1 MKKHRVRKWLA
12 AMLSGVLALSSWTP
26 LAVSAKEP
34 DFVPVKTTLSVTG
47 QPLHLQGFAV
57 DKESDRMYW
66 SFTETLVKTDLEGS
80 KLGQVGLS
88 DGHLGDVACYN
99 GKIYGTMLG
108 APLPGHAWN
117 DWTGFY
123 LMVFDTD
130 LNLLEKVDLPEFQRW
145 YDSVGDP
152 TANPYGIN
160 GLDGVT
166 VGLDPNGEPKLMIAA
181 GIQDDEKNTHQVIV
195 QYSLDGNYTYEAC
208 YVMEIGSSPFG
219 VQNLTYDWD
228 TGHYWMST
236 YGAEKSYHAQ
246 ECLFEVDRDLT
257 TVLSRWN
264 YSTAYGLE
272 SMGGGLFWTS
282 GDSGPNGNKTGSA
295 FLCQYNAKSGMSP
308 YTGQLE
314 ERRINAELYYSMDKN
329 TVIHK
334 IPVTGN
340 CIKDVGMLGLDAAVS
355 NVLLSDGPDGAE
367 GGSLAFT
374 AESSAAVTVE
384 QANILSNA
392 LTDELTLSC
401 WVRLDEKAQFQGD
414 PFVFIAGLTDEN
426 GRYIA
431 AFEASWSCFVFH
443 VAGSDNTNEAWAES
457 AAIEAGKWYHLTGV
471 YDGSTG
477 KMALYVDDTPTADY
491 GTATAPIRDV
501 AHLNVGKE
509 PVAGAEAS
517 DGYPHKTTD
526 FIGSVSDLR
535 VYSKALSDS
544 EVKALTAGNE
554 DAVETKPV
562 VRYPMNR
569 EALQNSGGA
578 GETGEGTTILKD
590 SSGNGYSLET
600 ENVSYEDGR
609 LQFTKGSAA
618 SLTGESLEAVRNA
631 LVSADAMTMTLD
643 VIPTSD
649 TISHTGFIGGLL
661 TEDNKALFTYA
672 TGWSDLIGV
681 GQAKYFDVYPA
692 DADND
697 HYVPGTGY
705 QLTMVYNGEEI
716 TYYID
721 GVKQRTYEISLAE
734 TLEQLGS
741 IQLGG
746 SADQYTAYTGGLGS
760 FRLYN
765 RALSAEDA
773 AALASGESISAA
785 PLIFCDASANPLET
799 VSGGDSEPAQE
810 TTAVMDQSGNGYHAD
825 ADNSIAMTADKDGE
839 EGKAV
844 AFDGAGK
851 IALTGGSMAGLTSA
865 IRQADAAAISL
876 WVRADESNGSFAYIA
891 GLQNRNGDFALTL
904 DSSWGNLVLRTVRP
918 GGTYSETI
926 YPASGAYQPGQW
938 YHVVVTMDEAQAVL
952 YIDGK
957 VQGTVTTDAGILD
970 DVASFSI
977 GGTVKPAPLDP
988 KHENFRGAVDDVH
1001 VFAREL
1007 NDEMVQK
1014 LYAKP
1019 QKTYIELDKPKTPVT
1034 EYRLWTADWRQ
1045 QILRSDTASEDAP
1058 QTIALEAARNESEP
1072 AQIVLQADGDFTIEE
1087 VVLSD
1092 LKNGDAVLPSSLA
1105 EAHYVGYVKL
1115 LNNNPN
1121 LLNPIQRAPGW
1132 FPEKLLN
1139 DASIEVE
1146 PDSAQPIW
1154 VRYTVPKDAAAGTYT
1169 GSVTVKTTM
1178 GEFEVPVSLTVRDVT
1193 LPDPQ
1198 DGAFNLEL
1206 WGQLVKCFEDTG
1218 NNLDVIGKA
1227 YDITAYSDEWWSL
1240 METYAEFMRVN
1251 RLNSLFVNV
1260 ADLLADAPGT
1270 SVAADGT
1277 ITYDWSLLDRFVE
1290 LFLEKGGIKQI
1301 SAEHLC
1307 AQSAVDGVRGYK
1319 VEIIGGQGSNT
1330 YDAYLEF
1337 DQGGEEY
1344 LKTYLTELNRH
1355 LTEKGWS
1362 DIWHQHIG
1370 DEPTYGNMPTHYKK
1384 AAKLV
1389 HELCP
1394 GVTTGDALYGDNMP
1408 DFEDAMDVWVPMT
1421 STFEDYK
1428 DQYEAELAAGKKIWL
1443 YTAQDPSKAFMNRFI
1458 DTQLYKSELL
1468 GWLCYKY
1475 GATGYLHWGL
1485 MEWYVWEDFDANDA
1499 TVGDQ
1504 NVKRPG
1510 DSWCIYPDKENMDI
1524 TSSIRL
1530 EAIREAAEDYE
1541 LFAIYQ
1547 QKDAAGAENLVNSTV
1562 RSAINYDDSVA
1573 EVAAKRHAL
1582 LDGAEGKLLAPGL
1595 WIAKTGNAITVDGA
1609 LNEEEWS
1616 DSAVQH
1622 YPLNR
1627 VTGSPAVSG
1636 DAAFLW
1642 DNENLYLSAVL
1653 EGEGNRLDLFLD
1665 GNCRRGIY
1673 DEYTAR
1679 YSFDL
1684 PDGTVT
1690 VSGNHAAVPDGVQ
1703 IRTGKSGGSTVVE
1716 IALPWASLNRFAPK
1730 DGQKIGLTV
1739 HVSDANGSAGITT
1752 ARAEDVETSENW
1764 GTAVLD
1770 GAPISKERPKPIS
1783 RASGI
1788 VLDGVPDEAAWNI
1801 DKVLGE
1807 HFYGNC
1813 NNEAAFGLLWDET
1826 GLYAAFDVV
1835 DDVVV
1840 NSGAEYCWDDDSVEL
1855 FLDLDCKG
1863 GAYGNTSETTAQFT
1877 FRYDDETTYLCG
1889 LPYDPAVNKI
1899 DGSLIRHK
1907 SARSEKG
1914 YTVEIFIPWAA
1925 FGRGDIAAGKVIAV
1939 TAQLN
1944 DKDVDDPTAPEESA
1958 LAYTTSDTSNGSSAK
1973 GWPQFVLTGDS
1984 AAPTVE
1990 KVVVTAPASSMGPG
2004 GTLQLKAEVVGEN
2017 VRQDVTWQVE
2027 GASSGDTAISEDG
2040 LLTAGA
2046 DESGSLTVIAV
2057 SKDDPSVR
2065 GTFSVT
2071 VSAGGSGSGT
2081 GSGSS
2086 YRGWRKNPE
2095 GKWFFYDRNG
2105 RMVKG
2110 WRHDTDG
2117 CWYFL
2122 DRTTGKMAV
2131 GWLQEGGESYYL
2143 RSWGG
2148 MLTGWFQADGQWY
2161 FADKSGAVRSLTN
2174 AFGAAVYSY
2183 ASADGSGIWRK
2194 DAVGQWV
2201 FEENGSDAVGWR
2213 CIDGVWYFFGTD
2225 HVMTTGWQFVNGVW
2239 YYLNPNGK
2247 MVTGWKLVSGKW
2259 YYLRSW
2265 GGMLSDGITPD
2276 GYRVDASGVWVG

>member
-1 MKKHRVRKWLA
+1 MRKHRARKWLA

-26 LAVSAKEP
+26 MTVSAKEP

-47 QPLHLQGFAV
+47 QPLHLQGFAA
-57 DKESDRMYW
+57 DKESGRMYW
-66 SFTETLVKTDLEGS
+66 SFTETLVKTDLEGN

-88 DGHLGDVACYN
+88 DGHLGDVACYD
-99 GKIYGTMLG
+99 GKIYGSMLG
-108 APLPGHAWN
+108 TPLPGHAWN

-130 LNLLEKVDLPEFQRW
+130 LNLLEKVELPEFQSW
-145 YDSVGDP
+145 YDSVGDS

-195 QYSLDGNYTYEAC
+195 QYSLDGNYTYETC
-208 YVMEIGSSPFG
+208 YAMKIGSSPFG

-257 TVLSRWN
+257 TVLGRWN

-308 YTGQLE
+308 YTGQIE
-314 ERRINAELYYSMDKN
+314 ERRINADLYYSMDKN

-334 IPVTGN
+334 IPVTGK

-355 NVLLSDGPDGAE
+355 GVELDEGPDGAA

-374 AESSAAVTVE
+374 AESSAAITVE
-384 QANILSNA
+384 QANVLSSAVTN
-392 LTDELTLSC
+392 ELTLSC
-401 WVRLDEKAQFQGD
+401 WVKLDEKAQFQGD

-426 GRYIA
+426 GQYIA
-431 AFEASWSCFVFH
+431 TLEASWGCFVFH

-457 AAIEAGKWYHLTGV
+457 VFVEAGKWYHLTGI
-471 YDGSTG
+471 YDGNSSR
-477 KMALYVDDTPTADY
+477 MVLYVNAVPTKNYQSA
-491 GTATAPIRDV
+491 AAPVRDI

-509 PVAGAEAS
+509 PVAGAES
-517 DGYPHKTTD
+517 STSYPHAVTD

-535 VYSKALSDS
+535 VYSKALSDA
-544 EVKALTAGNE
+544 EVKALNAGDE
-554 DAVETKPV
+554 DALETKPV
-562 VRYPMNR
+562 VCYPMN
-569 EALQNSGGA
+569 EESLQGFDGGDEEIA
-578 GETGEGTTILKD
+578 ILKD
-590 SSGNGYSLET
+590 SSGNGYHLT
-600 ENVSYEDGR
+600 AENLSYADGA
-609 LQFTKGSAA
+609 LQFAADSAA
-618 SLTGESLEAVRNA
+618 SLTGQGLEAVRDA
-631 LVSADAMTMTLD
+631 LTASNAMTMTLD
-643 VIPTSD
+643 VTPTAS
-649 TISHTGFIGGLL
+649 TKNHQGFIGGLL

-681 GQAKYFDVYPA
+681 GQANYFDVYPA

-697 HYVPGTGY
+697 HYVPGTRY
-705 QLTMVYNGEEI
+705 QLTMVYNGEGI
-716 TYYID
+716 VYYID
-721 GVKQRTYEISLAE
+721 GVKQRNYDISLAE

-746 SADQYTAYTGGLGS
+746 FAEGYTPYAGGLGS
-760 FRLYN
+760 FRLYSQ
-765 RALSAEDA
+765 ALSAEDA
-773 AALASGESISAA
+773 AALAAGESISAA
-785 PLIFCDASANPLET
+785 PLIFCDASSDPLDT
-799 VSGGDSEPAQE
+799 LSSGSSEPAKE
-810 TTAVMDQSGNGYHAD
+810 TTAVMDQSGNGYHAA
-825 ADNSIAMTADKDGE
+825 ADNSIAAAPDKDGE
-839 EGKAV
+839 EGKAI
-844 AFDGAGK
+844 AFDGTNK
-851 IALTGGSMAGLTSA
+851 LALTGSSMTGLASA
-865 IRQADAAAISL
+865 IQKTDAATISL
-876 WVRADESNGSFAYIA
+876 WVQADEGNGNFAFIA
-891 GLQNRNGDFALTL
+891 GLQNRSGDFALTL

-918 GGTYSETI
+918 GGVYSETI
-926 YPASGAYQPGQW
+926 YPASGAYQTGQW

-952 YIDGK
+952 YIDGQA
-957 VQGTVTTDAGILD
+957 QGSMPTGAGIFD
-970 DVASFSI
+970 DVASFSV
-977 GGTVKPAPLDP
+977 GGTVKTAPLDP
-988 KHENFRGAVDDVH
+988 NHANFRGTVDDVH
-1001 VFAREL
+1001 VFSRKVT
-1007 NDEMVQK
+1007 DEMVQK
-1014 LYAKP
+1014 LYGKP
-1019 QKTYIELDKPKTPVT
+1019 QKAYIELDKPKTPVT
-1034 EYRLWTADWRQ
+1034 KYSLWTADWRQ
-1045 QILRSDTASEDAP
+1045 QILRSDTVPKDAP
-1058 QTIALEAARNESEP
+1058 QAIVLEAARNESEP
-1072 AQIVLQADGDFTIEE
+1072 AQIVLRADGDFTITE

-1092 LKNGDAVLPSSLA
+1092 LRNGDAVLPSSLA

-1139 DASIEVE
+1139 DVSIDVE
-1146 PDSAQPIW
+1146 PDNAQPIW

-1178 GEFEVPVSLTVRDVT
+1178 GDFEVPVSLTVRDVT

-1198 DGAFNLEL
+1198 DGTFNLEL

-1218 NNLDVIGKA
+1218 NDLDVIGKA
-1227 YDITAYSDEWWSL
+1227 YGITAYSDEWWSL

-1307 AQSAVDGVRGYK
+1307 AQSAVDGVLGYK
-1319 VEIIGGQGSNT
+1319 VEVVAGQGSNT

-1344 LKTYLTELNRH
+1344 LETYLAELNRH

-1362 DIWHQHIG
+1362 NIWHQHIG

-1384 AAKLV
+1384 AARLV

-1408 DFEDAMDVWVPMT
+1408 DFEDAMDVWVPIT

-1485 MEWYVWEDFDANDA
+1485 MEWYVWEDFDVNDA
-1499 TVGDQ
+1499 TVGGQ

-1541 LFAIYQ
+1541 LFALYQ

-1562 RSAINYDDSVA
+1562 RSATNYDDSVA
-1573 EVAAKRHAL
+1573 EVAAKRRAL
-1582 LDGAEGKLLAPGL
+1582 LDGAEGKLLTPGL
-1595 WIAKTGNAITVDGA
+1595 WIAKTGNAMTIDGV

-1616 DSAVQH
+1616 DSTVQH

-1627 VTGSPAVSG
+1627 TIGDPAVSG

-1642 DNENLYLSAVL
+1642 DDTNLYLSAVL
-1653 EGEGNRLDLFLD
+1653 EGEGDRLDLFVD
-1665 GNCRRGIY
+1665 GNLRRGSY
-1673 DEYTAR
+1673 DEYTAH

-1684 PDGTVT
+1684 GSDTVS
-1690 VSGNHAAVPDGVQ
+1690 VSGNPAAVTDGVLAK
-1703 IRTGKSGGSTVVE
+1703 TGKQNGSSTIE
-1716 IALPWASLNRFAPK
+1716 IVLPWASLNRFAPK

-1739 HVSDANGSAGITT
+1739 QISDANGSIGITA
-1752 ARAEDVETSENW
+1752 ARTEDEETSANW
-1764 GTAVLD
+1764 GTAALD
-1770 GAPISKERPKPIS
+1770 GTPISKERPKPVS

-1788 VLDGVPDEAAWNI
+1788 VLDGVPDESAWNI
-1801 DKVLGE
+1801 DKVLNE
-1807 HFYGNC
+1807 RFYGDC

-1826 GLYAAFDVV
+1826 GLYAAFDVI
-1835 DDVVV
+1835 DDAVV

-1855 FLDLDCKG
+1855 FVDLDCKG
-1863 GAYGNTSETTAQFT
+1863 GAYGAASETTAQFT
-1877 FRYDDETTYLCG
+1877 FRYDDETTYICG
-1889 LPYDPAVNKI
+1889 FPYDPAVNAI
-1899 DGSLIRHK
+1899 DCTLIQHK

-1914 YTVEIFIPWAA
+1914 YIVEIFIPWAA
-1925 FGRGDIAAGKVIAV
+1925 FGRDDIAAGKVIAV

-1944 DKDVDDPTAPEESA
+1944 DKDVNDPAAPEESA
-1958 LAYTTSDTSNGSSAK
+1958 LAYTLSDTSNGSNAK
-1973 GWPQFVLTGDS
+1973 GWPQFILTGGPT
-1984 AAPTVE
+1984 APIVE
-1990 KVVVTAPASSMGPG
+1990 KVVVTAPASSVKPG
-2004 GTLQLKAEVVGEN
+2004 DTLQLNAEVVGEN
-2017 VRQDVTWQVE
+2017 VSQDVTWQVK
-2027 GASSGDTAISEDG
+2027 GASSKDTAVSGSG

-2046 DESGSLTVIAV
+2046 DETGTLTVIAV

-2065 GTFSVT
+2065 GTFLVT
-2071 VSAGGSGSGT
+2071 VSAGGSDSGSGH
-2081 GSGSS
+2081 GASH
-2086 YRGWRKNPE
+2086 RGWVKDKD
-2095 GKWFFYDRNG
+2095 GKWFFYGQNG
-2105 RMVKG
+2105 RMIKG
-2110 WRHDTDG
+2110 WHHDADG
-2117 CWYFL
+2117 CWYYL
-2122 DRTTGKMAV
+2122 DKTTGEMAT
-2131 GWLQEGGESYYL
+2131 GWLKEGGNTYYL

-2148 MLTGWFQADGQWY
+2148 MITGWFQVDGQWY
-2161 FADKSGAVRSLTN
+2161 YADGSGVVRELPN
-2174 AFGAAVYSY
+2174 AFGGAGYQYS
-2183 ASADGSGIWRK
+2183 AADGSGIWQR
-2194 DAVGQWV
+2194 DAIGQWA
-2201 FEENGSDAVGWR
+2201 FAENGSYAVGWR
-2213 CIDGVWYFFGTD
+2213 RIDNAWYFFGTD
-2225 HVMTTGWQFVNGVW
+2225 RVMTTGWQFVNGVW

-2247 MVTGWKLVSGKW
+2247 MVTGWKMVSGKW

-2265 GGMLSDGITPD
+2265 GGMLSDGTTPD
-2276 GYRVDASGVWVG
+2276 GYRVDASGAWVG